1 MRGSK
6 SGSPLGGEVA
16 QGTGAQAGVT
26 NRERGLDRI
35 LHARPR
41 PDIYGRV
48 GSASDRVGINPAEG
62 RPLFSYTDCPKD

>member
-1 MRGSK
+1 M
-6 SGSPLGGEVA
+6 
-16 QGTGAQAGVT
+16 T

-41 PDIYGRV
+41 PGIYGWE

-62 RPLFSYTDCPKD
+62 RPLSFDTDFTSVIDKIMVLSGDLIFTQRHANK